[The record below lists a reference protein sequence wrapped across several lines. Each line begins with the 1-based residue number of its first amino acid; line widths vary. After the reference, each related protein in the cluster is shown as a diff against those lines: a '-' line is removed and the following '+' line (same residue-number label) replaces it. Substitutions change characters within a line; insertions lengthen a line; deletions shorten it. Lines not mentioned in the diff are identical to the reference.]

1 MITSPH
7 FLMLEC
13 YNPPHH
19 RLLALKWANLVHS
32 TGISS
37 HFYRPKTFGNSTVI
51 PMLAG

>member
-13 YNPPHH
+13 YNPPPPTS
-19 RLLALKWANLVHS
+19 ALKWANLVHS

-37 HFYRPKTFGNSTVI
+37 HYYKTKNVVWK
-51 PMLAG
+51 L